1 MTGTDPLA
9 AARAAGRGARRAL
22 SEAERSAATAAIC
35 HELLRLDELGPHWV
49 GVTEVPLVGLY
60 MAIDGEVDVTAVAGP
75 LRERGWTICLPV
87 VTDDDVLRFR
97 EWHVQEGRSRAGSEG
112 NGLTTGR
119 FGIPEPR
126 AGGDDG
132 HPSPGG
138 DPSGLDPSELDPSE
152 LAVVVAPCTAVDG
165 DGTRVGFGRGF
176 YDRALGPAEPR
187 PLVVVV
193 AFDVQM
199 SAVPLPHRAWDV
211 PADVVV
217 TDRQTYFPTP

>member
-1 MTGTDPLA
+1 MTGTDPIA
-9 AARAAGRGARRAL
+9 TARAAGRGARRAL
-22 SEAERSAATAAIC
+22 SEAERTAATAAIC
-35 HELLRLDELGPHWV
+35 NELLRLDELGPHWV
-49 GVTEVPLVGLY
+49 GVSEVPLVGLY
-60 MAIDGEVDVTAVAGP
+60 MAIDGEVDVAAVAGP

-97 EWHVQEGRSRAGSEG
+97 EWHVEEWRSREGSEG
-112 NGLTTGR
+112 SGLTTGR

-126 AGGDDG
+126 AGGGDG
-132 HPSPGG
+132 SPTAGG
-138 DPSGLDPSELDPSE
+138 DPSGLDPSG
-152 LAVVVAPCTAVDG
+152 LAVVVAPCTAVDA
-165 DGTRVGFGRGF
+165 DGTRVGFGGGF

-199 SAVPLPHRAWDV
+199 SAVPLPRRAWDV

-217 TDRQTYFPTP
+217 TDRGTYFPTP